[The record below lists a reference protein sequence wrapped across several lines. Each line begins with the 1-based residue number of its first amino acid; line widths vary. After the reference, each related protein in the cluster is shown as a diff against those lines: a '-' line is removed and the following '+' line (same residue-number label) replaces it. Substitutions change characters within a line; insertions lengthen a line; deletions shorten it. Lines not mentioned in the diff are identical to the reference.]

1 MRARS
6 RIIRN
11 LVVTAKRHGKSYR
24 VVAREFDLPIG
35 TVKRWC
41 STYGTL
47 ACEENGPQHGTLP
60 AGVWMQ
66 SIYHDS
72 AHFITAGHAAC
83 ENAQNGVHALGGVV
97 WFPHDGNLRK
107 CFRCMS
113 RSKGRQEPIHGATEM
128 KP

>member
-1 MRARS
+1 MKAHPT
-6 RIIRN
+6 IIRN
-11 LVVTAKRHGKSYR
+11 LVVTAKRQGKSYR
-24 VVAREFDLPIG
+24 LVAHEFHMPIG

-41 STYGTL
+41 SSTDGTPHY
-47 ACEENGPQHGTLP
+47 EEKNPPHGTP
-60 AGVWMQ
+60 SGTWMQ

-107 CFRCMS
+107 CLRCMNH
-113 RSKGRQEPIHGATEM
+113 E
-128 KP
+128 

>member
-1 MRARS
+1 MKAHPT
-6 RIIRN
+6 IIRN
-11 LVVTAKRHGKSYR
+11 LVVTAKRQGKSYR
-24 VVAREFDLPIG
+24 LVAHEFHMPIG

-41 STYGTL
+41 SSTDGTPHY
-47 ACEENGPQHGTLP
+47 EEKNPQHGTP
-60 AGVWMQ
+60 SGTWMQ

-107 CFRCMS
+107 CLRCMNH
-113 RSKGRQEPIHGATEM
+113 E
-128 KP
+128 